1 MKTQNPASNNLT
13 NMQKKAIDQLH
24 EMYKKSKNNQNSS
37 FDNQAKHFKIAA
49 QNIIKTTQPKSKKIN
64 ILPNVFETI
73 LKNPDVTLI
82 VVLVILLMDNEENFM
97 LILAL
102 LYSVI

>member
-24 EMYKKSKNNQNSS
+24 EMYKKSKNNQNTSS
-37 FDNQAKHFKIAA
+37 DNQAKHFKIAA
-49 QNIIKTTQPKSKKIN
+49 QNIIKATQTQRKKNN
-64 ILPNVFETI
+64 ILPNIFDTV
-73 LKNPDVTLI
+73 LKNPDITLI

-102 LYSVI
+102 IYSII